1 MCVSRRACRSC
12 SRFLLTRLFCW
23 PNPNFSLRSSRA
35 HALECEASYKAD
47 RVAQSCPCFHY
58 PRSSCPS
65 GYASAAGG
73 QTIFSTD
80 NLNVLRRSGNGSW
93 QGASMDSTR
102 WRAMKLRKQLTVS
115 RLKRARD
122 LGVAVRGS
130 ERDRMT
136 ARELGSGRGNLRPV
150 AER

>member
-1 MCVSRRACRSC
+1 MV
-12 SRFLLTRLFCW
+12 
-23 PNPNFSLRSSRA
+23 
-35 HALECEASYKAD
+35 
-47 RVAQSCPCFHY
+47 
-58 PRSSCPS
+58 
-65 GYASAAGG
+65 
-73 QTIFSTD
+73 
-80 NLNVLRRSGNGSW
+80 
-93 QGASMDSTR
+93 STR